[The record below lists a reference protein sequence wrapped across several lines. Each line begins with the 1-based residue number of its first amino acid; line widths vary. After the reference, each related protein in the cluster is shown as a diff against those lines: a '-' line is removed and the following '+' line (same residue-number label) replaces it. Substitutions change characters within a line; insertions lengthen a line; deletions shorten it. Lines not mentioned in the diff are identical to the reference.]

1 MYINEFCECFILFV
15 YGTFFFNLSQA
26 KALPYL
32 ELLGSRVYCTNYK
45 CKFDMED
52 VENISIIKYF
62 FNYSIKFL
70 QMCTVYMFTLNV
82 MHALKN
88 FEFNLFGDNLH
99 SVPRQP
105 WSWPMNLLGYSMALF
120 FRKRLQI
127 WVPYYSSFK
136 S

>member
-1 MYINEFCECFILFV
+1 
-15 YGTFFFNLSQA
+15 
-26 KALPYL
+26 
-32 ELLGSRVYCTNYK
+32 
-45 CKFDMED
+45 MED

-88 FEFNLFGDNLH
+88 FEFNLFGGITFTQCLGNH
-99 SVPRQP
+99 GA
-105 WSWPMNLLGYSMALF
+105 MNLLGYSMALF

-127 WVPYYSSFK
+127 
-136 S
+136 